1 MPVEVYLVKVGM
13 TMTEGV
19 IEQWYVADGDPVEKG
34 QMLYALETEKVNLD
48 VDADVTGVV
57 RHAIAAGVT
66 AEPGDVV
73 GYIYLPG
80 EAIPDAVDGGS
91 ADPAAVAAASADDDA
106 ELAEADAPAAAIA
119 RDPSGRMF
127 VSPIARRLA
136 RERNVD
142 LSLLAGTGPNGRII
156 EADVVLAAQRMPA
169 DIDFRSSPAARR
181 LARELGVGLHQ
192 AEGTGPGG
200 RITRQDIQQAA
211 EAAKRAPAATAT
223 RAAVAAAARPVAS
236 AASANASS
244 GNSSSTSVSG
254 VNVSASTAPSE
265 RVRLTAMRKT
275 IAARMHDSLQTMAQ
289 LSMDMDVHMDECV
302 KLREQ
307 LIAEWQGEGIR
318 PSYND
323 LIIRAAGKALRAHP
337 LMNSQLGDGEMLMLK
352 DVHIGMAVALDSGL
366 VVPVVRNAD
375 QLSVKSLAVETA
387 RLAVAAR
394 DGGLSMDDFAG
405 GTFTVTALGM
415 FGVDSFTPIVNA
427 PQAGILGVNRI
438 YDGLG
443 WEGDRPI
450 KQKRMRLSLTWD
462 HRVLD
467 GAPAA
472 RFLGTIKELLEA
484 PFRLLI

>member
-19 IEQWYVADGDPVEKG
+19 IEQWYVADGDSVEKG

-48 VDADVTGVV
+48 VDADATGVV

-80 EAIPDAVDGGS
+80 EVVPDAVDGGADGAAS
-91 ADPAAVAAASADDDA
+91 AAAPADDSGAEDEEVAAAD
-106 ELAEADAPAAAIA
+106 EPAAAIE

-142 LSLLAGTGPNGRII
+142 LTLLAGTGPNGRII

-200 RITRQDIQQAA
+200 RITRQDIQLAA
-211 EAAKRAPAATAT
+211 ASARRAPAATPAAAT
-223 RAAVAAAARPVAS
+223 PAPAPAVAAARPVAAS
-236 AASANASS
+236 AAASASAAA
-244 GNSSSTSVSG
+244 
-254 VNVSASTAPSE
+254 VSASTAPGE

-275 IAARMHDSLQTMAQ
+275 IAARMHDSLQSTAQ

-323 LIIRAAGKALRAHP
+323 LIIRAASKALRAHP

-352 DVHIGMAVALDSGL
+352 EVHIGMAVALDSGL

-443 WEGDRPI
+443 WDGDRPV

-472 RFLGTIKELLEA
+472 RFLGAIKELLEA

>member
-19 IEQWYVADGDPVEKG
+19 IEQWYVADGDTVEKG

-48 VDADVTGVV
+48 VDADAAGVV
-57 RHAIAAGVT
+57 RHAIPAGVT

-80 EAIPDAVDGGS
+80 EAIPDAVDGG
-91 ADPAAVAAASADDDA
+91 AASTASASVDDDDEDAA
-106 ELAEADAPAAAIA
+106 ETDEPVAAIA

-142 LSLLAGTGPNGRII
+142 LTLLAGTGPNGRII

-169 DIDFRSSPAARR
+169 DIEFRSSPAARR

-211 EAAKRAPAATAT
+211 AAAQRAPAAVAKP
-223 RAAVAAAARPVAS
+223 AAAAPAAAARPAATASGAQAASAS
-236 AASANASS
+236 AAS
-244 GNSSSTSVSG
+244 
-254 VNVSASTAPSE
+254 VSASTAPAE

-275 IAARMHDSLQTMAQ
+275 IAARMYDSLQSMAQ
-289 LSMDMDVHMDECV
+289 LSMDMDVQMDECV

-323 LIIRAAGKALRAHP
+323 LIIRAVSKALRAHP

-352 DVHIGMAVALDSGL
+352 DVHIGMAVALDTGL

-375 QLSVKSLAVETA
+375 QLSVKTLAVETA

-394 DGGLSMDDFAG
+394 DGALSMDDFAG

-438 YDGLG
+438 YDGVG
-443 WEGDRPI
+443 WDGDRPV

-472 RFLGTIKELLEA
+472 RFLGAVKELLEA